1 MGKYLKQ
8 SFVMKLER
16 QLSRGEITHSFMVD
30 SMQGECIKNYIA
42 ETSNNKRKMK
52 FGHSEIYG
60 QYYIFPTIKVT
71 HDRLLNGDKEIILCW
86 LKWEWILGW

>member
-8 SFVMKLER
+8 AFVMDLER